1 MESMS
6 PTDPVSLWWTWGE
19 NIYIWVPSTLL
30 SDLEN
35 QELSY
40 VDHNYSIP
48 RWSKKHAPFPQ
59 WTFLAADQPIFQ
71 LLRPDVDWCYWRPA
85 ALPLLFWKKK
95 QKMIPYKTLILSWS
109 GCSMASR
116 CQFSFWDYNFQHCW
130 RQPGPAWQAKAS
142 WPIWTCTQWL
152 LCHCHLGPI
161 HFDINMSTGG
171 NFEYGNVAFL
181 GCDWKIG

>member
-1 MESMS
+1 MVNMRGKHIHLGTLYTS
-6 PTDPVSLWWTWGE
+6 
-19 NIYIWVPSTLL
+19 IWFREPGVVICWPQLL
-30 SDLEN
+30 NSSVV
-35 QELSY
+35 Q
-40 VDHNYSIP
+40 
-48 RWSKKHAPFPQ
+48 KHAPFPQ